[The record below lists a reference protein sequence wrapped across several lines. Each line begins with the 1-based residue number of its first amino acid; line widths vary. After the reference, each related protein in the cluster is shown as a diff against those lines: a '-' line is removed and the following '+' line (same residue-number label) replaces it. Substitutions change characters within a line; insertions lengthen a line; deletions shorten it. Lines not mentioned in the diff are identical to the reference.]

1 MLPQRSEPSGSGSSS
16 GSSPSNTSGAHFQL
30 PPNHFLSLQPSFA
43 QSTSEL
49 YPSGAPTTSAHESNG
64 LAPNTASLASAD
76 FDVDVRTGF
85 LPGSKNITR
94 LEGKYVVWEEA
105 LDAARGAEAGDGLIV
120 GGQRDKERLWRQAV
134 NTMPVVDV
142 DELRSLPLLRRAH
155 VVLTF
160 LAHFYAHTTPA
171 TTPVRGSGA
180 PASPAEKEP
189 IPIPACISVPLLKVS
204 PMLGLPPVLTYAD
217 TVLYN
222 FLPSN
227 PAVAPSASANLPSD
241 TITTFTR
248 TRSEEQFFLISALTE
263 IVGAEALRL
272 MRQSLDELFLADEKA
287 LRRLTVYLRKL
298 AQQIDKI
305 SDVTMTLMKEVDP
318 EEFYH
323 LIRPWFKGGD
333 ADGPT
338 SAGWDYLGLTSSGDP
353 EDLTSSVAE
362 SSSTAG
368 KRGKLFSGPSA
379 GQSSLIH
386 AIDIFLTVDHSPT
399 EEERAE
405 AMAAIEDPSQSH
417 ITVNSTPVSSDAP
430 VPSAPSHGHGHGHG
444 AAPRGEAT
452 FVQRMLQYMPLPHR
466 SFILHLSTH
475 PTPLRPLVVHYAH
488 SHPAL
493 ATAYDGALESL
504 RRFREKHMRVVSL
517 FIVQQARRSPS
528 ERVRKMLG
536 LQPET
541 EEERALAEEK
551 GKTVNIN
558 EIRGTGGSALF
569 KFLKRC
575 RDNTTKAMVKPS
587 GAGYELE

>member
-1 MLPQRSEPSGSGSSS
+1 MLPQRSPS
-16 GSSPSNTSGAHFQL
+16 PKPTTSLLNSL
-30 PPNHFLSLQPSFA
+30 PANHFLSLQPSYA
-43 QSTSEL
+43 QPTEL
-49 YPSGAPTTSAHESNG
+49 FPSGAPTTSAHESNG

-85 LPGSKNITR
+85 LPGSKNVER
-94 LEGKYVVWEEA
+94 LAGAYEVWEEA
-105 LDAARGAEAGDGLIV
+105 LDAARGNAPGEGLIV

-134 NTMPVVDV
+134 NMMPVLDCA
-142 DELRSLPLLRRAH
+142 DLRVSLPSLRRAH

-160 LAHFYAHTTPA
+160 LAHFYAHTNP
-171 TTPVRGSGA
+171 TT
-180 PASPAEKEP
+180 SPAPSPKAP
-189 IPIPACISVPLLKVS
+189 IPIPACISVPLLTVS
-204 PMLGLPPVLTYAD
+204 PLLGLPPVLTYAD

-222 FLPSN
+222 FLPANS
-227 PAVAPSASANLPSD
+227 AIAPSATANPPSE
-241 TITTFTR
+241 ILTTFTR
-248 TRSEEQFFLISALTE
+248 TRSEEQFFLISALCE
-263 IVGAEALRL
+263 IAGAEALRL

-298 AQQIDKI
+298 AAQIDRI
-305 SDVTMTLMKEVDP
+305 ADVTMTLMSEVDP

-323 LIRPWFKGGD
+323 LIRPWFRGGD

-338 SAGWDYLGLTSSGDP
+338 SAGWDYLGLHGEGAQEGSA
-353 EDLTSSVAE
+353 AE
-362 SSSTAG
+362 SLPTAG
-368 KRGKLFSGPSA
+368 RRGKLFSGPSA

-405 AMAAIEDPSQSH
+405 AMAAIENPRQSH
-417 ITVNSTPVSSDAP
+417 ITVDATPVSADTP
-430 VPSAPSHGHGHGHG
+430 VPPPAAHGHG
-444 AAPRGEAT
+444 ASPRGEAT
-452 FVQRMLQYMPLPHR
+452 FVQRMLEYMPLPHR

-475 PTPLRPLVVHYAH
+475 PTPLRPLVVHYAA

-493 ATAYDGALESL
+493 ATAYDGALEAL

-528 ERVRKMLG
+528 DRVRKMMG
-536 LQPET
+536 LQPES
-541 EEERALAEEK
+541 EEERLAAMDRVVDI
-551 GKTVNIN
+551 T

-575 RDNTTKAMVKPS
+575 RDNTTKAMVRPS

>member
-1 MLPQRSEPSGSGSSS
+1 MIPQRSPSPIAGPSASG
-16 GSSPSNTSGAHFQL
+16 GQYDL
-30 PPNHFLSLQPSFA
+30 PANHFLNLQPSFA
-43 QSTSEL
+43 QSTEL

-85 LPGSKNITR
+85 LPGSKNVER
-94 LEGKYVVWEEA
+94 LEGKYAVWEEA
-105 LDAARGAEAGDGLIV
+105 LDAARGTEVGDGLIV
-120 GGQRDKERLWRQAV
+120 GGQREKERLWRDAV
-134 NTMPVVDV
+134 NTMPIVDIH
-142 DELRSLPLLRRAH
+142 ELRSLPLLRRAH

-171 TTPVRGSGA
+171 STTS
-180 PASPAEKEP
+180 SSSEKEP

-227 PAVAPSASANLPSD
+227 PAVAPSASSNLPSEI
-241 TITTFTR
+241 ITTFTR

-287 LRRLTVYLRKL
+287 LRRLTVYLRRL

-338 SAGWDYLGLTSSGDP
+338 SAGWDYLGLTTSGDR

-417 ITVNSTPVSSDAP
+417 ITVDSTPVSSDAP
-430 VPSAPSHGHGHGHG
+430 APCVPSHGHGHGHAT

-528 ERVRKMLG
+528 ERVRKMMG

>member
-1 MLPQRSEPSGSGSSS
+1 MIPQRSPSPAPGSSS
-16 GSSPSNTSGAHFQL
+16 GGNGAHFDL

-43 QSTSEL
+43 QSTDL

-85 LPGSKNITR
+85 LPGSKNVVR
-94 LEGKYVVWEEA
+94 LEGKYAVWEEA
-105 LDAARGAEAGDGLIV
+105 LDAARGGQAGDGLIV
-120 GGQRDKERLWRQAV
+120 GGQRDKERLWREAV
-134 NTMPVVDV
+134 NMMPLVDI
-142 DELRSLPLLRRAH
+142 DELRSLPLVRRAH

-171 TTPVRGSGA
+171 LR
-180 PASPAEKEP
+180 ASASTSALPAEKEP

-227 PAVAPSASANLPSD
+227 PAVAPSASSNLPSD
-241 TITTFTR
+241 IITTFTR

-338 SAGWDYLGLTSSGDP
+338 SAGWDYLGLTASGDP

-417 ITVNSTPVSSDAP
+417 ITVDSTPVSSDAP
-430 VPSAPSHGHGHGHG
+430 ASPAAPHGHG

-528 ERVRKMLG
+528 ERVRKMMG
-536 LQPET
+536 LLPET
-541 EEERALAEEK
+541 EEERALAEEE
-551 GKTVNIN
+551 GKTVDIN